1 MAGRS
6 RDGTAERTVDDMT
19 ADHGESLPDLYEVL
33 NVDPAAPR
41 EEIVRAWRRRARAE
55 HPDSRPHDHAAPAR
69 FRALA
74 EAYQVLSDPARR
86 AAYDRAAGYRP
97 GSRATVPGSPPDQ
110 VRATPRTDPA
120 GQIWATPVARAPEAP
135 LRAGPVRVGPS
146 SADPAAGRWARE
158 EVTPAELVLMPAELV
173 LWYLAAG
180 WRPPW

>member
-1 MAGRS
+1 MAERS

-97 GSRATVPGSPPDQ
+97 GSSAAVPAGPSDQ
-110 VRATPRTDPA
+110 VLAAPRTGPA
-120 GQIWATPVARAPEAP
+120 GQTWVTPVVRAPEAP
-135 LRAGPVRVGPS
+135 LRAGPVRVEPS
-146 SADPAAGRWARE
+146 PADPAAGGWAYA
-158 EVTPAELVLMPAELV
+158 EVMPAELV
-173 LWYLAAG
+173 LWYLAG
-180 WRPPW
+180 WRRPW

>member
-33 NVDPAAPR
+33 NVDRGAPR

-55 HPDSRPHDHAAPAR
+55 HPDSRPHDDAAPAR

-97 GSRATVPGSPPDQ
+97 GSGAAVPEDRPGH
-110 VRATPRTDPA
+110 VRAAPRTGPA
-120 GQIWATPVARAPEAP
+120 GQAWVTPVVRAPEAP
-135 LRAGPVRVGPS
+135 LRAGPVRVEPS
-146 SADPAAGRWARE
+146 SADPAAGGWAPE
-158 EVTPAELVLMPAELV
+158 EAMPAELV
-173 LWYLAAG
+173 LWYLAAR
-180 WRPPW
+180 WRRPW